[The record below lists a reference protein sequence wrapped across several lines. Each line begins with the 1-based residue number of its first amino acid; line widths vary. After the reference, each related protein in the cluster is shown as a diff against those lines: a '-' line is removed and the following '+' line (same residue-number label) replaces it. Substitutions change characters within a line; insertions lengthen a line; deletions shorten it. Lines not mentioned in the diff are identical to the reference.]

1 MAQKNELAELGLQ
14 SLYFFARGIIGK
26 DYMTKQVH
34 GKLCAFLQE
43 LLQLSKRKI
52 VVFPRSFL
60 KSTLGCI
67 VLPIWL
73 SLHNPNI
80 RILIVC
86 NIIDNAMNHLRQIK
100 AIFETNDL
108 FRNLY
113 PGIIP
118 NTKKVRWSDH
128 AIDVKRTMGWGEATF
143 NAAGLGTNITSTH
156 YDVIIMDD
164 ILTGKKDSVTKEELM
179 PSVLEIGRAI
189 GWYKLSMS
197 LFDTP
202 SKGRAL
208 YLGTP
213 WALHDVI
220 DYIINEDGT
229 FEQYTQNVYVGGAY
243 NKDAPKEI
251 PIYPERFNEKDLAL
265 IKKIQGS
272 YIYASQYLLKPLP
285 AEKMIFHSE
294 YIQYFEQLPNVP
306 YSVFTYVDP
315 AISAKKTACNTAIIT
330 IARTFDN
337 RIYVIDLIR
346 ERGMSPNKLLV
357 EIFKVHRK
365 FKPMFIAIESVAY
378 QESIGLNLKDKMKAD
393 NYFFSIKAD
402 SPTGDDNKDSRI
414 RAMQP
419 RFEAMGVWIKHWM
432 NGLETELLE
441 YQGVKESPY
450 VDAIDALSGAIRLSS
465 CPEPPT
471 ETVSTEETMEDILRQ
486 LREARGFNLPFKKQL
501 AAMSTERDD
510 RLDNY

>member
-1 MAQKNELAELGLQ
+1 MPQKSELAELGLQ
-14 SLYFFARGIIGK
+14 SFYFFSRGIIGK
-26 DYMTKQVH
+26 DYMTKPLH
-34 GKLCAFLQE
+34 IPLCNFLQDMKI
-43 LLQLSKRKI
+43 LRKL
-52 VVFPRSFL
+52 VVLPRSFL

-67 VLPIWL
+67 AWPIWL
-73 SLHNPNI
+73 SLYNPDI

-113 PGIIP
+113 PDIIP

-128 AIDVKRTMGWGEATF
+128 AVEVKRTMGWGEATF
-143 NAAGLGTNITSTH
+143 NAAGLGTNIVSTH
-156 YDVIIMDD
+156 FDVIIMDD

-197 LFDTP
+197 LLDTP
-202 SKGRAL
+202 SRGRVL

-213 WALHDVI
+213 WALHDVV
-220 DYIINEDGT
+220 DYIMNEDGT
-229 FEQYTQNVYVGGAY
+229 FTSYTQNVYVDGGY
-243 NKDAPKEI
+243 NKDAPKEV
-251 PIYPERFNEKDLAL
+251 PIYPERFNVDDLAI
-265 IKKIQGS
+265 IKKVQGS

-285 AEKMIFHSE
+285 AEKMIFKSE
-294 YIQYFEQLPNVP
+294 YIQYFSNLPENVP
-306 YSVFTYVDP
+306 YYVFTYVDP

-330 IARTFDN
+330 IARTCDN
-337 RIYVIDLIR
+337 RIYVLDLIR

-365 FKPMFIAIESVAY
+365 YNPMFIAIESVAY
-378 QESIGLNLKDKMKAD
+378 QESIGMNLKDKMKED
-393 NYFFSIKAD
+393 NYFFSIRAD
-402 SPTGDDNKDSRI
+402 TPTGDDSKDSRI

-419 RFEAMGVWIKHWM
+419 RFEAMGVWIKQWM

-465 CPEPPT
+465 CPPPP
-471 ETVSTEETMEDILRQ
+471 EEVVKTEETMADILAQ
-486 LREARGFNLPFKKQL
+486 LRKARGFNLPFQKQL
-501 AAMSTERDD
+501 ASMTKDRD
-510 RLDNY
+510 Y